1 MLVLVF
7 TSKIWLGLGQISDSS
22 NLGNPV
28 RDVLL
33 RKKPAFV
40 LDLVQIT
47 PPPPNLDNLY
57 NFFSNV
63 EIQDLKESLGLKI
76 LYIHYN
82 IL

>member
-1 MLVLVF
+1 MSLLSYMLVLVF

-47 PPPPNLDNLY
+47 PPQFGQLVQL
-57 NFFSNV
+57 FF
-63 EIQDLKESLGLKI
+63 KR
-76 LYIHYN
+76 
-82 IL
+82 